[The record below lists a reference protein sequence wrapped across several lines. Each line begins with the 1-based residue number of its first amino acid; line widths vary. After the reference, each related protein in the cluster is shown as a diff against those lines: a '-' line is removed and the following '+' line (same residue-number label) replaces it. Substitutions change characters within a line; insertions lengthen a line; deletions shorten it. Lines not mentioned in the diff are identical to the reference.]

1 MRVDDI
7 LIQSDDAGG
16 IIVLREGNDPD
27 FIKHTQKNSVR
38 CSAVMAKKDRIIID
52 EIIALK
58 EAVANLQSKPLA
70 KKKARA

>member
-1 MRVDDI
+1 MRVEDI

-16 IIVLREGNDPD
+16 IIVIREGNDPD

-38 CSAVMAKKDRIIID
+38 CSAVMARVIQAFRDDIM
-52 EIIALK
+52 E
-58 EAVANLQSKPLA
+58 LQGKPLA

>member
-38 CSAVMAKKDRIIID
+38 CSAVMAKVMKAFRDDIID
-52 EIIALK
+52 LQTLAAL
-58 EAVANLQSKPLA
+58 QGKPLA

>member
-38 CSAVMAKKDRIIID
+38 CSAVMAKVMQAFRDDIID
-52 EIIALK
+52 LQTLA
-58 EAVANLQSKPLA
+58 ALQSKPLA

>member
-38 CSAVMAKKDRIIID
+38 CSAVMAKVMKAFRDDIID
-52 EIIALK
+52 
-58 EAVANLQSKPLA
+58 LQTLAAQGKPLA